1 MKSGTGPSTQ
11 QPKLPDKTDP
21 SQAKDQDKVEGVTQS
36 MNGVG
41 EHKLSREK
49 QGSQASLVGSARSKG
64 SARLLNAQ
72 RVKQSIQAK
81 PLGTPLDT
89 PVQGH
94 QKGGG
99 AASLDGT
106 GASGVLD
113 SKAQTYSQS
122 SRAKRKSCL
131 FSFLCC
137 STPQN

>member
-1 MKSGTGPSTQ
+1 MRDSAQTLALSQAANSQVGFEMKSGTGPSTQ

-72 RVKQSIQAK
+72 RVK
-81 PLGTPLDT
+81 
-89 PVQGH
+89 
-94 QKGGG
+94 
-99 AASLDGT
+99 
-106 GASGVLD
+106 
-113 SKAQTYSQS
+113 
-122 SRAKRKSCL
+122 
-131 FSFLCC
+131 
-137 STPQN
+137 